1 MTDEPKRP
9 RGIQVKL
16 TDTGAVKLQFDHG
29 EIPEIVLTSEGA
41 HALGSY
47 VASAA
52 DEAERMHNE

>member
-9 RGIQVKL
+9 HGIQVQV
-16 TDTGAVKLQFDHG
+16 TSTGSVKLQFDHG
-29 EIPEIVLTSEGA
+29 EIPEIILTSDGA
-41 HALGSY
+41 HALGSH